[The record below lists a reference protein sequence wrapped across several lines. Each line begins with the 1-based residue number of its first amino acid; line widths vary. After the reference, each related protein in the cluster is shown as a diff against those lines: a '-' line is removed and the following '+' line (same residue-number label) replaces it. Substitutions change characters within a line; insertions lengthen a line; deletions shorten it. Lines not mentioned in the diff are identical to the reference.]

1 MEYPLTKRRLMPLM
15 SQAFVYQLG
24 NISIGFIW
32 DKNHKKILDPKNTI
46 IQDLHAISS
55 IIKPKSGWFA
65 T

>member
-1 MEYPLTKRRLMPLM
+1 MPLM